1 MDGPLQMAKTIL
13 ATTGLATVR
22 GLRKLAIRIHTV
34 AVIARGIHRTEVA
47 VVAKTTWSGQ
57 VATGT
62 FIALRPIKSAPVV
75 LDCSTVSH
83 NRLT

>member
-1 MDGPLQMAKTIL
+1 MDGPLQMAKT
-13 ATTGLATVR
+13 ARVTTGPAMVR
-22 GLRKLAIRIHTV
+22 EPLKSAIQIHTV
-34 AVIARGIHRTEVA
+34 VAIARGIHRTEVA